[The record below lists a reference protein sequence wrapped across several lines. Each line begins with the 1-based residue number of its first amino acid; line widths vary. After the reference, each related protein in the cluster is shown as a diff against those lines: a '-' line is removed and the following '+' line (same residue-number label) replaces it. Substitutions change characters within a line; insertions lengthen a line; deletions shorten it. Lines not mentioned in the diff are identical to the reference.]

1 MVFLLRYKKVV
12 AKVRERKKSRK
23 QAIITL
29 VSLLII
35 FLFFSIYSIVEY
47 KSYHVSYSD
56 LKCEQLT
63 FEKYEKISG
72 YRKITYEFHFE
83 EYNGVFLVDSIAQKK
98 LNKVSLNKLSEGD
111 TVKVYYKNKKMFSKN
126 SSFEICEIA
135 YENKTILA
143 LKDYKTANQNSQ
155 LIGMIVCPI
164 FCLIIIA
171 FIYIVCIYM

>member
-1 MVFLLRYKKVV
+1 MRYKKVV
-12 AKVRERKKSRK
+12 AKIRERKKSRK

-72 YRKITYEFHFE
+72 GRRVIYKFYFE
-83 EYNGVFLVDSIAQKK
+83 DHNSAFLVDKISQKK
-98 LNKVSLNKLSEGD
+98 LDKTSLNTLSEGD
-111 TVKVYYKNKKMFSKN
+111 TVKVYYKNKKDFFGN
-126 SSFEICEIA
+126 YSFEICEIT
-135 YENKTILA
+135 YKNKTILS
-143 LKDYKTANQNSQ
+143 LKDYKTVNQNNQ